1 METIDQGSQVAI
13 AMSDDEADGLIRAA
27 CEKDEDV
34 WIEQFAKILTKEG
47 NIETLELNYLQEK
60 VCDAIR
66 WCREYGFPCRIIIL
80 KPRQKGSSTI
90 TTAALY
96 HRLQRKQGNGLIIGG
111 EFSQT
116 DNLWKITRR
125 YAELDKMPWVHGHSR
140 ITNDRGHFANGSSL
154 EKETAQDSEAGRSG
168 TYHFVL
174 ATEIGRWKDT
184 PARNAGEILTGVMAC
199 VPDLPDTTVVL
210 ESTAQGAAGVFY
222 NYWNEADDWETV
234 KAQGKEWKGR
244 WIRVFAPWYA
254 FDDAKDDLTAVES
267 ESIRRSLTAD
277 EKDLMGNYSTTD
289 PHGRTYRITIGHI
302 AWRRKILEG
311 ECEND
316 DVKFDREFPTTPQH
330 AFRASSATRFNK
342 AGLTWQREK
351 ASAKKLTI
359 GTLSMSSDGNL
370 AAWETA
376 PEDVA
381 ILHRWEP
388 PTIGCS
394 YVMSVDLA
402 TGASQTGGK
411 DPDCHSVLVWRKGYF
426 DPTRGWR
433 SPALAARIM
442 PNCRWDVDVLVEHS
456 WRLAVYYG
464 RCLVA
469 PEINQDRGF
478 VELLRAKGN
487 IPIYQREI
495 LNHVNQKTSKALGWQ
510 TNSATRQQIEETLA
524 TSIRTYDEEGGGVEL
539 NCLSLIKEC
548 ETFCVNPKTGR
559 AEAISGSHDDDVISA
574 GIGMCL
580 IDRGKKYVNRYE
592 KVPLPRDLQLLEDN
606 HNKKTRGMKRGGIMG
621 RKGFY

>member
-1 METIDQGSQVAI
+1 MEEVAI
-13 AMSDDEADGLIRAA
+13 ELSDDEADNLIRAA

-47 NIETLELNYLQEK
+47 DVELLALNYLQIK

-66 WCREYGFPCRIIIL
+66 WCRENGFPCRIIIL

-90 TTAALY
+90 TTACLY
-96 HRLQRKQGNGLIIGG
+96 HKLQRKQSNGLIIGG

-125 YAELDKMPWVHGHSR
+125 YADLDKMPWPHGSSR

-184 PARNAGEILTGVMAC
+184 PARDSGEILTGVMAC

-210 ESTAQGAAGVFY
+210 ESTAQGASGVFY
-222 NYWNEADDWETV
+222 NYWNDADDWDAV

-254 FDDAKDDLTAVES
+254 FDDAVDTLTAHEA

-277 EKDLMGNYSTTD
+277 EKELIGNYQTVDT
-289 PHGRTYRITIGHI
+289 HGRVHKITLGHI
-302 AWRRKILEG
+302 SWRRKILEG

-330 AFRASSATRFNK
+330 AFRASSSTRFNK
-342 AGLTWQREK
+342 AGLAWQREK
-351 ASAKKLTI
+351 ATI
-359 GTLSMSSDGNL
+359 KPMSLGTLEIVSEGNM
-370 AAWETA
+370 ANWTSA

-381 ILHRWEP
+381 IYHRWEK
-388 PTIGCS
+388 PTIGHS
-394 YVMSVDLA
+394 YVMSVDLM

-426 DPTRGWR
+426 DPQRGWR
-433 SPALAARIM
+433 PPALAARIM
-442 PNCRWDVDVLVEHS
+442 PTCRWDVDILVEHA

-487 IPIYQREI
+487 VPIYQREI
-495 LNHVNQKTSKALGWQ
+495 MNHVNQKVSKSLGWQ
-510 TNSATRQQIEETLA
+510 TNSATRLQIEETMA
-524 TSIRTYDEEGGGVEL
+524 AAIRTYDDEGGGVEL
-539 NCLSLIKEC
+539 NCLSLVREC
-548 ETFCVNPKTGR
+548 ETFCVNPKNGK
-559 AEAISGSHDDDVISA
+559 AEAIAGAHDDDVISA
-574 GIGMCL
+574 GIGLCL
-580 IDRGKKYVNRYE
+580 IETAKKYVNRYE
-592 KVPLPRDLQLLEDN
+592 KVPLPRDLQLLERQGSSKSY
-606 HNKKTRGMKRGGIMG
+606 NKTGIMG
-621 RKGFY
+621 RKGFR